1 MIVDHQRRWKNPTK
15 CGDLFIIAGCFKW
28 RRHLS
33 VPYLVFISFYSSFE
47 SYPFSEVICLLC
59 WPAHHIS
66 LPFCSFLQFI
76 SPGIRSCFCLFCSYT
91 YWVSSIHITKRLDG
105 DDICPTWHLFC
116 FCTCDVFFFSS
127 QYNRPLLIIKLLE
140 VWSVVNLSVW
150 LSIGLKSAACFS
162 VKKQYVAFLYFVAD
176 QMASL

>member
-1 MIVDHQRRWKNPTK
+1 MKELLMPNQMRRFVHNCW
-15 CGDLFIIAGCFKW
+15 IIQMKTFT
-28 RRHLS
+28 
-33 VPYLVFISFYSSFE
+33 YLVFISFYSSIE
-47 SYPFSEVICLLC
+47 LTEVTCLLC

-105 DDICPTWHLFC
+105 DDICPMWHLFC
-116 FCTCDVFFFSS
+116 FCTCDVFFFSFFS

-140 VWSVVNLSVW
+140 V
-150 LSIGLKSAACFS
+150 
-162 VKKQYVAFLYFVAD
+162 
-176 QMASL
+176 